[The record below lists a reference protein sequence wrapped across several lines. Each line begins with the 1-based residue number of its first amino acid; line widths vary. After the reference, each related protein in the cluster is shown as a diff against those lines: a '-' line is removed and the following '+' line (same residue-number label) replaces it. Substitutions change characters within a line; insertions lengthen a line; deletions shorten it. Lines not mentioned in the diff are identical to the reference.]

1 MFIKSLIL
9 AMVAAI
15 LMVFAF
21 GAQAQQMPNPYGG
34 PITLEIAKKAA
45 AGAVAEARKNNWNMA
60 VTITDTAGNLV
71 YFEKM
76 DGTQTASIKI
86 AIAKSRSAAI
96 FKRPTKTFQD
106 AVTGG
111 NNAML
116 GLPGAIPSEGGIPIV
131 IDGKIVGAIGASGGT
146 GQQDAM
152 ASQAGIN
159 ALKENK

>member
-1 MFIKSLIL
+1 MFTKSLIL

-34 PITLEIAKKAA
+34 PITLEIAKKVVTAA
-45 AGAVAEARKNNWNMA
+45 AAEARKNNWTMA
-60 VTITDTAGNLV
+60 FAVADPAGNLV

-76 DGTQTASIKI
+76 DNTQTASIRI
-86 AIAKSRSAAI
+86 AIIKARSAAT

-116 GLPGAIPSEGGIPIV
+116 GLPGSIPSEGGIPIV

-146 GQQDAM
+146 GQQDGV

-159 ALKENK
+159 ALK

>member
-1 MFIKSLIL
+1 MFTKSLIL

-15 LMVFAF
+15 MMVFAF

-45 AGAVAEARKNNWNMA
+45 AGAVAEARKNNWTMA
-60 VTITDTAGNLV
+60 VTVADTAGNLV
-71 YFEKM
+71 YFEKL
-76 DGTQTASIKI
+76 DNTQTASIRI
-86 AIAKSRSAAI
+86 SIAKSRSAAI

-146 GQQDAM
+146 GQQDAV
-152 ASQAGIN
+152 AAQAGIN
-159 ALKENK
+159 ALK

>member
-1 MFIKSLIL
+1 MLVKSLALATIATIL
-9 AMVAAI
+9 
-15 LMVFAF
+15 LVFAF

-34 PITLEIAKKAA
+34 PISLEIAKKAA
-45 AGAVAEARKNNWNMA
+45 AGAAAEATKNKWNMA
-60 VTITDTAGNLV
+60 VAITDTAGNLV

-76 DGTQTASIKI
+76 DGTQTASVRI

-111 NNAML
+111 NNTIL
-116 GLPGAIPSEGGIPIV
+116 GMKGMIPSEGGIPIV

-146 GQQDAM
+146 SQQDAT

-159 ALKENK
+159 ALLK

>member
-1 MFIKSLIL
+1 MFMKSLIL

-34 PITLEIAKKAA
+34 PITLEIAKKVATAA
-45 AGAVAEARKNNWNMA
+45 AAEARKNNWTMA
-60 VTITDTAGNLV
+60 FAVADTAGNLV

-76 DGTQTASIKI
+76 DNTQTASIKI
-86 AIAKSRSAAI
+86 AMVKARAAAS

-106 AVTGG
+106 TVLGG
-111 NNAML
+111 NNTVL
-116 GLPGAIPSEGGIPIV
+116 GLPGTVTSEGGIPIL
-131 IDGKIVGAIGASGGT
+131 IDGKIIGAIGASGGT
-146 GQQDAM
+146 GQQDGV

-159 ALKENK
+159 ALK

>member
-1 MFIKSLIL
+1 MFTKSLIL
-9 AMVAAI
+9 AMVATI

-34 PITLEIAKKAA
+34 PITLEIAKKVVTAA
-45 AGAVAEARKNNWNMA
+45 AAEARKNNWTMA
-60 VTITDTAGNLV
+60 FAVADPAGNLV

-76 DGTQTASIKI
+76 DNTQTASIRI
-86 AIAKSRSAAI
+86 AIIKARSAAT
-96 FKRPTKTFQD
+96 FKRPTKTFSD

-116 GLPGAIPSEGGIPIV
+116 GLPGSIPSEGGIPIV

-146 GQQDAM
+146 GQQDGV

-159 ALKENK
+159 ALKQ

>member
-1 MFIKSLIL
+1 MFTKSLIL

-34 PITLEIAKKAA
+34 PITLEIAKKVVTAA
-45 AGAVAEARKNNWNMA
+45 AAEARKNNWTMA
-60 VTITDTAGNLV
+60 FAVADPAGNLV

-76 DGTQTASIKI
+76 DNTQTASIRI
-86 AIAKSRSAAI
+86 AIIKARSAAT
-96 FKRPTKTFQD
+96 FKRPTKTFSD

-146 GQQDAM
+146 GQQDGV

-159 ALKENK
+159 ALK